1 MIREMQIKTTMKYH
15 SFSYLTKSGVGKD
28 VDQWEEI
35 LIHSWLLKV
44 YTNTTTFVIWYYFV
58 KLNIPIIYGSIILIL
73 KKLLKMCPRS
83 NIQGCSQ

>member
-1 MIREMQIKTTMKYH
+1 MQIKTTMKYH

-44 YTNTTTFVIWYYFV
+44 YTNTTTFVI
-58 KLNIPIIYGSIILIL
+58 
-73 KKLLKMCPRS
+73 
-83 NIQGCSQ
+83 